1 MRTYKGLYGRSP
13 FISPDIWEG
22 VPIYTF
28 VDIVAQAAGSF
39 QPFRHSELA
48 RLPPTDLSEAP
59 MAKATKA
66 MKAMKA
72 AKAMK
77 AMKKSRTPTDR
88 TYVDLKLLQEPYASW
103 IREMYN
109 SRKRLRKVMHP
120 EQQ

>member
-1 MRTYKGLYGRSP
+1 
-13 FISPDIWEG
+13 
-22 VPIYTF
+22 
-28 VDIVAQAAGSF
+28 
-39 QPFRHSELA
+39 
-48 RLPPTDLSEAP
+48 